1 MAINDVNK
9 IRILQEINQLQL
21 SWSPEVF
28 QKASKLLQSKW
39 TEEGFT
45 VFVHYM
51 EGQWFEANCNWYEG
65 VAIRCPS
72 TNNALESFNNEI
84 KREATLRKRFPLRR
98 FLTILEKNIQIWS
111 ARMDFSKTPIISQK
125 IWLSAYRF
133 AKADIP
139 MEETRQAHNKSL
151 IYCTAHG
158 QKYTKREM
166 GLFLKHT
173 WKSFDRFT
181 ESLKIHCIN
190 FINNQD
196 WISSTCTCRYFQKR
210 FISSTFWES
219 QL

>member
-1 MAINDVNK
+1 
-9 IRILQEINQLQL
+9 
-21 SWSPEVF
+21 
-28 QKASKLLQSKW
+28 
-39 TEEGFT
+39 
-45 VFVHYM
+45 
-51 EGQWFEANCNWYEG
+51 
-65 VAIRCPS
+65 
-72 TNNALESFNNEI
+72 
-84 KREATLRKRFPLRR
+84 
-98 FLTILEKNIQIWS
+98 
-111 ARMDFSKTPIISQK
+111 MDFSKTPIISQK

-139 MEETRQAHNKSL
+139 MEKTRQAHNKSL
-151 IYCTAHG
+151 IYCTARG

-210 FISSTFWES
+210 FICKHILGIAIIRKLAKVPSHIRASRLVKKLRLVGQKRSKRPYIETRAPLYIFFSFLLTIITFLFQHWRLEYVYLNFS
-219 QL
+219 P